1 MAGLGIGLIVVGYA
15 AWYTLYQKT
24 WGEGGSMLYWL
35 TGSTRFSGPAT
46 AKSGGGG
53 GGGGPTVAGNP
64 GIPRGGGGNQT
75 GAGPGGGLAK

>member
-35 TGSTRFSGPAT
+35 TGSSKFGGPAT
-46 AKSGGGG
+46 TKKSGGSSGATQHY
-53 GGGGPTVAGNP
+53 PTGQTP
-64 GIPRGGGGNQT
+64 GTVGVPFG
-75 GAGPGGGLAK
+75 K

>member
-35 TGSTRFSGPAT
+35 TGSQRFQGPVT
-46 AKSGGGG
+46 AKSGGAGG
-53 GGGGPTVAGNP
+53 GGKQPSNQGAPPHPTGTPPV
-64 GIPRGGGGNQT
+64 IV
-75 GAGPGGGLAK
+75 K